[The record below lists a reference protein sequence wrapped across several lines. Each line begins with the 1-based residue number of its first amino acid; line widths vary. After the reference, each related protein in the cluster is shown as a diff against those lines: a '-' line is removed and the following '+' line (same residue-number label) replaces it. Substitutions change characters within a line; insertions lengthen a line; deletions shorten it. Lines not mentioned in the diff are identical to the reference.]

1 MENSGKKKPVAK
13 LVGENGNV
21 FNLIYIC
28 KRALINA
35 GMESEANEMSEKIIK
50 TAKSY
55 GEALAIMTDYCDV
68 E

>member
-1 MENSGKKKPVAK
+1 MENSQKPKAK

-21 FNLIYIC
+21 FNLMGIC
-28 KRALINA
+28 SRALKDS
-35 GMESEANEMSEKIIK
+35 GQSEKAKEMCNKITT

-55 GEALAIMTDYCDV
+55 DEALAIMMDYCEV